1 MAYVIPGPNGFEG
14 LPEIHHALTAGQIS
28 HYSLADSVA
37 PAAEVAPSSDDKSG
51 FMSHNQDMN
60 DITRQEIEAKLSAS
74 EARMDA
80 RVVSIEGK
88 IDAFLAAQAERDK
101 ATDYRIQRIESDTA
115 SIKADVKEI
124 SSQVQSIRI
133 TMAKYLGASIVI
145 GAIASAAVGA
155 LIRFVL
161 TTPAA

>member
-1 MAYVIPGPNGFEG
+1 MAYVIPGPNGFDG
-14 LPEIHHALTAGQIS
+14 LPEIHHALTTGQIS
-28 HYSLADSVA
+28 RYSLADSVA
-37 PAAEVAPSSDDKSG
+37 PAAEAPPSSDDKPG

-60 DITRQEIEAKLSAS
+60 DITRQEIDAKLSAT
-74 EARMDA
+74 EARIDA
-80 RVVSIEGK
+80 RVTSIEGK

-101 ATDYRIQRIESDTA
+101 AAEYRVQRIESDTA

-133 TMAKYLGASIVI
+133 TMAKYLGAAIVI

-155 LIRFVL
+155 LIRFII
-161 TTPAA
+161 TTPAT